1 MGGTR
6 LISAPG
12 VNQKTHLGV
21 GAMFN
26 IMPLICTEPRS
37 LSGWRVIFWFF
48 SKCLAVACWR
58 WNRLIE
64 RLSFVSKPHFEVEA
78 NLSHL
83 LPQFFKP
90 ATFDLRAGS
99 WVGAPNMLL
108 SSQVRLAHQTSKPH
122 FQTRVWAKWKKTP
135 TGMLLRCSAPNINNI
150 YVWTYWKNIQTYHD
164 SCSSWFAGIA
174 DNRITGSASLP
185 MQIHQF
191 RSHRWC
197 QSCCVH

>member
-6 LISAPG
+6 LISSPA

-64 RLSFVSKPHFEVEA
+64 RLSSVSKPHFEVEA

-83 LPQFFKP
+83 LLQFFKLV
-90 ATFDLRAGS
+90 TCDLRAGS

-135 TGMLLRCSAPNINNI
+135 TGMLLRCSAPYINNI
-150 YVWTYWKNIQTYHD
+150 WVNLLEQHTNIPRLLLIMVCWD
-164 SCSSWFAGIA
+164 S
-174 DNRITGSASLP
+174 R
-185 MQIHQF
+185 Q
-191 RSHRWC
+191 SHYELC
-197 QSCCVH
+197 LTPYANPSIP